1 MNLHTCVTQINASCF
16 RAYADRWIMVCCCV
30 CSYLKNFS
38 LAGPETPTENGFF
51 VSSQRSKMISLSFVL
66 LVTLQLVQA
75 LPQGIARQ
83 SEERQRVGANFLKQQ
98 AARGANLT
106 ESEVKFRYLTTGP
119 CTSNDNQIFHYGSR
133 MATSTTL
140 LAISVIDGQADV
152 QCIVQVNIWALV

>member
-1 MNLHTCVTQINASCF
+1 MQAASVLMLTEGSWF
-16 RAYADRWIMVCCCV
+16 VVVC
-30 CSYLKNFS
+30 
-38 LAGPETPTENGFF
+38 A
-51 VSSQRSKMISLSFVL
+51 VSSKISVLQVLRHQQKTAFLFLLRGPKMISLSFVL

-83 SEERQRVGANFLKQQ
+83 SEERQRAGSNFLKQQ

-140 LAISVIDGQADV
+140 LAISGIDGQADV